1 MINWEG
7 VLKWSGWGRKLRI
20 RGFIY
25 WYSVIMGILLIMGI
39 LWREW
44 VVEVE
49 LRGTLLYWNR
59 VVWITVPAA

>member
-1 MINWEG
+1 MEWLGTKVTNQG
-7 VLKWSGWGRKLRI
+7 V
-20 RGFIY
+20 IY
-25 WYSVIMGILLIMGI
+25 WRSVIMGILLIMGI

-59 VVWITVPAA
+59 VVWIRVPSV